1 MKKIICFLLLTV
13 ACTTNAQQKY
23 VINGDATYGNVAV
36 SIIINGGSPIFIGN
50 LQTGTDLVYD
60 LGRQFDYDN
69 DYIEIKA
76 ESTSAY
82 VTIDDD
88 GYNYYN
94 IYLPYFLANGD
105 YLDTPSYSCT
115 REAYGIE
122 TFDGQGN
129 KLISCFISTL
139 PVQ

>member
-23 VINGDATYGNVAV
+23 VINGDVTYGNVSV

-60 LGRQFDYDN
+60 LGREFDYDN

-88 GYNYYN
+88 GY
-94 IYLPYFLANGD
+94 LL
-105 YLDTPSYSCT
+105 
-115 REAYGIE
+115 
-122 TFDGQGN
+122 
-129 KLISCFISTL
+129 
-139 PVQ
+139 